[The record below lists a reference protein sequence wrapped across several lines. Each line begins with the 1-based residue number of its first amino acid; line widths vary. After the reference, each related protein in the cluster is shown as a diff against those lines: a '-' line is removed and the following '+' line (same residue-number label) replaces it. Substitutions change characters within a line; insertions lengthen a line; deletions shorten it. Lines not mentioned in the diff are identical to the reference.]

1 MNKVLIFLILAFL
14 LFSCKESPHIEVSPG
29 EIVSLQIE
37 DFNWELGRTNVY
49 QISKEKI
56 VVFEK
61 NMPTKI
67 LEEFS
72 LDIDNEVW
80 KAINEIDE
88 IYTVNMTDKNV
99 QDGTSLSFIFTLA
112 NNTTHKVNVSNLI
125 IRPYARV
132 TKIISDLLKSEIHY
146 HQYNSRVY

>member
-1 MNKVLIFLILAFL
+1 MPGNSKKVNFSKDQELPEFYTGTDSELCDFL
-14 LFSCKESPHIEVSPG
+14 
-29 EIVSLQIE
+29 
-37 DFNWELGRTNVY
+37 T
-49 QISKEKI
+49 
-56 VVFEK
+56 
-61 NMPTKI
+61 
-67 LEEFS
+67 EEFS

-88 IYTVNMTDKNV
+88 LYTVNMTDENV
-99 QDGTSLSFIFTLA
+99 QDRTSLSFIFTLA